1 VSVSVITAANTYS
14 DELWIRLFT
23 GAFGVLLLV
32 AAGYG
37 IRDYMRRYR
46 KR

>member
-1 VSVSVITAANTYS
+1 MSVLVITSANTYS

-23 GAFGVLLLV
+23 GALGVLLLV
-32 AAGYG
+32 MAGFG
-37 IRDYMRRYR
+37 IRDYLRRYR